1 MASIRIMMRGEMSGT
16 LLLMEADGGITYPRQ
31 GTEQWDV
38 ILFFADGSWAR
49 CPCRNRDLRQVR
61 AAALAVKDRFLSM
74 GTVSGFF
81 NWRTAHERFFR
92 TKTEI
97 RAEQAAQNP
106 QKTESPKETEIQQA
120 EPPKQNPAS
129 AAEKATMQEKR
140 KSVSKPA
147 QMRCPIGDRVC
158 YAGKECC
165 KWNDIEWRRVDFA
178 CGGHYL
184 IGKDAEG
191 KQFVAVKGEFGAAA
205 PPWLGEG
212 GVYQNGYWIYTDS

>member
-1 MASIRIMMRGEMSGT
+1 MSGT

-38 ILFFADGSWAR
+38 ILFLRMVHGRGAL
-49 CPCRNRDLRQVR
+49 CRNRDLRQVR

-74 GTVSGFF
+74 GNRFRIF

-129 AAEKATMQEKR
+129 TAEKATMQEKR
-140 KSVSKPA
+140 KSVSRPA

-158 YAGKECC
+158 YAGKGMLQME
-165 KWNDIEWRRVDFA
+165 RHRVEA
-178 CGGHYL
+178 GGFL
-184 IGKDAEG
+184 RAGDTI
-191 KQFVAVKGEFGAAA
+191 
-205 PPWLGEG
+205 
-212 GVYQNGYWIYTDS
+212 

>member
-81 NWRTAHERFFR
+81 NWRAAHERFFR

-97 RAEQAAQNP
+97 RAEQAAQKP
-106 QKTESPKETEIQQA
+106 AKGGVPERDRDTAGGAAKAKSGICRRESCHEGEAGVGQQA
-120 EPPKQNPAS
+120 CTDAVPDWGS
-129 AAEKATMQEKR
+129 GVLCR
-140 KSVSKPA
+140 KGML
-147 QMRCPIGDRVC
+147 QMERHRVE
-158 YAGKECC
+158 AGRFCMRESLSDWEGCGGEAVCC
-165 KWNDIEWRRVDFA
+165 RKRRVW
-178 CGGHYL
+178 CGG
-184 IGKDAEG
+184 AA
-191 KQFVAVKGEFGAAA
+191 VAGRGRRLSKR
-205 PPWLGEG
+205 LL
-212 GVYQNGYWIYTDS
+212 DLC